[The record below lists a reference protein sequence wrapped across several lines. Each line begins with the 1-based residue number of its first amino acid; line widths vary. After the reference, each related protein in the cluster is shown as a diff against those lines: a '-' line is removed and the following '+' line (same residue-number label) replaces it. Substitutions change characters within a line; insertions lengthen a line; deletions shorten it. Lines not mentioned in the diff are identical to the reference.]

1 MNTQVKICGLTR
13 AQDVEAAIS
22 AGADFLGF
30 IIEAKSPRRL
40 SVEQAT
46 PLFDGAAGLA
56 KRVAVTVN
64 ADETLLDKI
73 ALTLK
78 PDYVQFHGDE
88 SVDRLADIAKHY
100 DFKIIK
106 ACAIASDD
114 DMKAAGEYAGVA
126 DLMLFD
132 AKPPKGSDVRGGHG
146 IAIDWS
152 IIRRAPTPKLYALAG
167 GLTPENVAEAI
178 TATKAPM
185 VDVSSGVEA
194 EPGIKDVLKIQA
206 FMKAVQ
212 SNG

>member
-40 SVEQAT
+40 SVKQAT

-73 ALTLK
+73 AFTLK

-88 SVDRLADIAKHY
+88 SVDRLADIAKRY